1 SSRFKAVLSR
11 PRHKPCDRQRWRT
24 APACYVR
31 RAPIAMTRWTGFRH
45 ASAAR
50 SADRLGKPS
59 RLLLDALFAAL
70 ARGRDRARRKGW
82 DGGEVCWQ
90 LARQALQKCHY
101 VARFGFAQRHPELHP
116 RHDTDGL
123 WKRRHRP
130 VVKIGRGHRD
140 IPQAGNTE
148 NIKVVG
154 VFGDI

>member
-1 SSRFKAVLSR
+1 MRV
-11 PRHKPCDRQRWRT
+11 
-24 APACYVR
+24 
-31 RAPIAMTRWTGFRH
+31 
-45 ASAAR
+45 R
-50 SADRLGKPS
+50 SANASCQVAVVTSPMYSLKESG
-59 RLLLDALFAAL
+59 LLPGTFFAAL

-154 VFGDI
+154 VFGDIGASVIDGLAARCLLTRNSFELVDDCLL